1 MNSCRDMRVLLLEAD
16 LDELAGDGSSP
27 VAEHV
32 RACAG
37 CRDIAGRIVEETRG
51 LDSYLSRGA
60 SAPDV
65 DAILGAVGVGDAAT
79 DPPPRVLP
87 FTPWRRWT
95 ALAAAAAVAGLFFL
109 RADDAPQVVG
119 PVAFQ
124 TPPLVEAAPDRN
136 VAVMPTA
143 NPDITVLW
151 FF

>member
-1 MNSCRDMRVLLLEAD
+1 MNSCRDIRVLLLEAE

-32 RACAG
+32 RSCAG
-37 CRDIAGRIVEETRG
+37 CRDLAHRIVEETEG
-51 LDSYLSRGA
+51 LGSYLSRGA
-60 SAPDV
+60 AAPDV
-65 DAILGAVGVGDAAT
+65 DAILGAAGMGEAAPE
-79 DPPPRVLP
+79 PPPQVLP
-87 FTPWRRWT
+87 FAPWRRWT

-109 RADDAPQVVG
+109 RADHAPQVVG